1 VWVWV
6 RMRTRIRAPLDRV
19 DGRTRI
25 TTLSL
30 DWFIVF
36 RSSILAIFSV
46 AFRLS
51 SIRPCSHGLMLAG
64 SEALPARPVADFG
77 LGPPAAR
84 PEAGFGFGVPPAR
97 AAGDAGLGS
106 VLGLGEVFSSCSST
120 ASTELHP
127 LGASTIRLARV
138 SKFLG
143 AVISSGAETFDLH
156 ILPFSTLSCR
166 RKCHPG
172 GRPLEVLTP
181 GGGLLPGLQ

>member
-1 VWVWV
+1 MRV
-6 RMRTRIRAPLDRV
+6 RVRVRIRAPLDRV

-51 SIRPCSHGLMLAG
+51 SMRPCSHGLMLAG

-84 PEAGFGFGVPPAR
+84 PEAGFGFGLPPAR
-97 AAGDAGLGS
+97 AAGGAGLGS
-106 VLGLGEVFSSCSST
+106 LLGLGEVFSSCSST
-120 ASTELHP
+120 ASTELHA
-127 LGASTIRLARV
+127 LGASTIGLR
-138 SKFLG
+138 
-143 AVISSGAETFDLH
+143 EN
-156 ILPFSTLSCR
+156 CR
-166 RKCHPG
+166 SREAF
-172 GRPLEVLTP
+172 RSFRTR
-181 GGGLLPGLQ
+181 

>member
-1 VWVWV
+1 MWVWV

-84 PEAGFGFGVPPAR
+84 PEAGFGFGLPPAR

-106 VLGLGEVFSSCSST
+106 VLGLGEVFSSCSS
-120 ASTELHP
+120 AP
-127 LGASTIRLARV
+127 PSTIRLARV

-143 AVISSGAETFDLH
+143 AVISSGAEAFDLH